1 MDSIGVR
8 VKKSVINGERLFAMD
23 KSALNRFFS
32 NECTTSERA
41 DIVSWL
47 LDPSND
53 IMVTR
58 WMRENWDLISNLDY
72 DHTDGEPDVNKI
84 WSSIREKISQ
94 EKPLQPFIEDQ
105 NTPTFSLR
113 NNFRRVLS
121 IAAIFIVLLVG
132 AVYLYPYLNAPKKE
146 LTKAQPHSNTT
157 DIAPPANNKAVL
169 TLADG
174 KKIILDNSGEG
185 ILAKE
190 GEVNVTK
197 AANDELVYNGS
208 ANNKVEYNT
217 LSLPK
222 GSKPIR
228 LVLADGSLVWLNA
241 ASSVT
246 YPTAFVGTE
255 RKVRITGEAYFEV
268 AKNAA
273 MPFYVSHDDGA
284 MIKVL
289 GTHFNVNAY
298 DDEKE
303 IRVTLLEG
311 SVNVSN
317 AGKSSTIKP
326 GEQAQITKGN
336 IATKSGVDIEEV
348 MAWKNGQFYFN
359 GTDLKTIMRQI
370 EKYYDVEVEYRDN
383 VKYQFYAKIDRQVNV
398 SEFLKKLELTN
409 LVHFKIES
417 NKIIVMK

>member
-1 MDSIGVR
+1 
-8 VKKSVINGERLFAMD
+8 MD
-23 KSALNRFFS
+23 KSALNRFFL
-32 NECTTSERA
+32 NECTASERA
-41 DIVSWL
+41 EIVIWL

-53 IMVTR
+53 ILVTI
-58 WMRENWDLISNLDY
+58 WMRENWDFISNLE
-72 DHTDGEPDVNKI
+72 HTDGEPDVNKI

-94 EKPLQPFIEDQ
+94 EKPLESFNQDQ
-105 NTPTFSLR
+105 NISTFLLR

-121 IAAIFIVLLVG
+121 IAAIFIVLLMG
-132 AVYLYPYLNAPKKE
+132 ALYLYPHLNAPQKE
-146 LTKAQPHSNTT
+146 LTKGQLRSNKA
-157 DIAPPANNKAVL
+157 DNAPPSNNKAVL

-190 GEVNVTK
+190 GEVNVMK
-197 AANDELVYNGS
+197 AANDEIVYNGS
-208 ANNKVEYNT
+208 ATNKVEYNT

-228 LVLADGSLVWLNA
+228 LVLSDGTLVWLNA

-246 YPTAFVGTE
+246 YPTAFIGTE
-255 RKVRITGEAYFEV
+255 RKVKITGEAYFEV

-273 MPFYVSHDDGA
+273 MPFYVSHDDEA
-284 MIKVL
+284 VIKVL

-298 DDEKE
+298 DDERDIK
-303 IRVTLLEG
+303 VTLLEG
-311 SVNVSN
+311 SVSVGNG
-317 AGKSSTIKP
+317 AKSSTIKP

-336 IATKSGVDIEEV
+336 ITTKTGIDIEEV
-348 MAWKNGQFYFN
+348 MAWKDGHFYFN
-359 GTDLKTIMRQI
+359 GADIKTMMRQI

-383 VKYQFYAKIDRQVNV
+383 VNYQFYAKIDRQVNV

-409 LVHFKIES
+409 LIHFKIEG
-417 NKIIVMK
+417 NKITVMK